1 MKRITI
7 HIASACLCI
16 GANNAAFAEQEVH
29 EIYSGNTTETA
40 LSLKADTSKVRNL
53 DEIVVIAQPK
63 ESTTL
68 RNMPI
73 ASSVFTHKEL
83 SRLGVKSLSDL
94 SAYIPALDIPQYG
107 SRLTSS
113 VYIRGIGSR
122 VNNPAVGV
130 YIDGMP
136 LLSKNAYN
144 THIYQTD
151 RIDVLRG
158 PQGTL
163 YGMNTEGGLIRM
175 FTKSPLSHKGTDV
188 KLALGNHF
196 LRNAE
201 ITKYISLS
209 DRFAVAL
216 SGFYNGYNG
225 FLSNATTGK
234 RADAY
239 NEGGGRLRIAKQQ
252 NARLTYDFSTDYQ
265 YVNQNGFAYGQYDNS
280 TGSMAAPANNR
291 YNGYKRNM
299 WNSVLNINYVRPSL
313 TFNSTTSYQFLSD
326 RMKMDQD
333 YTNLDY
339 MHLQQKQLQNGITQ
353 EFSIKSQT
361 SRLWKHTSGV
371 FFSYLW
377 QRTEA
382 PVYFDADFNTG
393 IASTIQTAMYG
404 AISSAMAEK
413 FKATPGITD
422 EMAMEMARKTIER
435 AGGIS
440 VSDISM
446 SVPGLFH
453 TPQLNLGIYH
463 ESLLDITDRLTF
475 NIGLRYDLSRV
486 KIAYAT
492 NAAMNASVSVMGKE
506 ATSTISSILNNSKSD
521 VFNQILPKIGVTW
534 RFDENGSN
542 LYASICKGYRAGG
555 YNIQM
560 FSDIL
565 QAELRTNSTAALRN
579 GTGIEHT
586 EEDYNRVNSTIS
598 YKPELSWN
606 YEIGTHL
613 NLFDNKVQA
622 DIAAFY
628 IKIRNQQLSVMAGNY
643 GFGRMMVNAGRSH
656 SLGAELSVRGK
667 AFDNRLTWNTT
678 YSFTHSVFDN
688 YTEEKGNT
696 VIDHSGRKVPFIPRH
711 TLGLAADWTFP
722 IAGKSLNAIVLGANV
737 KALGKTYWDETN
749 QCAQKFYAIPGAHL
763 DARFKNVDISLWAK
777 NFTATRYATFAFSSS
792 ATGKEIWLA
801 QRGMPFQLGVE
812 ANIHF

>member
-1 MKRITI
+1 MKRFTT
-7 HIASACLCI
+7 HIATACLCI
-16 GANNAAFAEQEVH
+16 SANNVAFAEQEVH
-29 EIYSGNTTETA
+29 DIYSGNTTNAA

-68 RNMPI
+68 RNMPL
-73 ASSVFTHKEL
+73 ASSIFTDKEL

-136 LLSKNAYN
+136 LLSKNSYN

-175 FTKSPLSHKGTDV
+175 FTKNPLSHKGTDI

-196 LRNAE
+196 LRNVE
-201 ITKYISLS
+201 FTKFIPLS
-209 DRFAVAL
+209 DRFALSL
-216 SGFYNGYNG
+216 SGFYNGNNG
-225 FLSNATTGK
+225 FLRNSTTGK

-252 NARLTYDFSTDYQ
+252 NSRLTYDFSTDYQ
-265 YVNQNGFAYGQYDNS
+265 YVNQNGFAYGQYDITS
-280 TGSMAAPANNR
+280 GSIASPANNR
-291 YNGYKRNM
+291 YNGYKRNL
-299 WNSVLNINYVRPSL
+299 WNSVLNINYVLPSL

-326 RMKMDQD
+326 EMNMDQD

-339 MHLQQKQLQNGITQ
+339 MHLQQKQLQNGLTQ
-353 EFSIKSQT
+353 EFTLKSQT
-361 SRLWKHTSGV
+361 SRLWKHTSGL
-371 FFSYLW
+371 FLSYLW

-382 PVYFDADFNTG
+382 PVYFDSYFNKG
-393 IASTIQTAMYG
+393 MASTIQTAMYS

-413 FKATPGITD
+413 FKATPGVTD
-422 EMAMEMARKTIER
+422 EMAMEMAHKTIER

-440 VSDISM
+440 VSDINM

-453 TPQLNLGIYH
+453 TPQLNIGIYH
-463 ESLLDITDRLTF
+463 ESLLDITERLTF
-475 NIGLRYDLSRV
+475 NIGLRYDFSKV
-486 KIAYAT
+486 KIAYT
-492 NAAMNASVSVMGKE
+492 TSAAMNASVNVMGKE
-506 ATSTISSILNNSKSD
+506 ATSTISSMLNNSKSD

-534 RFDENGSN
+534 RFDNNGSN
-542 LYASICKGYRAGG
+542 LYASISKGYRAGG

-565 QAELRTNSTAALRN
+565 QSELRTGSTTALRN
-579 GTGIEHT
+579 GTGIEHSD
-586 EEDYNRVNSTIS
+586 EDYNHINKTIS

-613 NLFDNKVQA
+613 NLFDNKVQT
-622 DIAAFY
+622 DIAAYY

-656 SLGAELSVRGK
+656 SLGAELSIRGK
-667 AFDNRLTWNTT
+667 AFDNRLAWNAT

-696 VIDHSGRKVPFIPRH
+696 IIDHSGKKVPFIPRH
-711 TLGLAADWTFP
+711 TLGLAAEWTFP
-722 IAGKSLNAIVLGANV
+722 IVGKCLNAIVLGADV
-737 KALGKTYWDETN
+737 KAQGKTYWDETN
-749 QCAQKFYAIPGAHL
+749 LCAQKFYALPGAHI
-763 DARFKNVDISLWAK
+763 DARFKNVNVSIWAK
-777 NFTATRYATFAFSSS
+777 NFTSTRYATFAFSSS
-792 ATGKEIWLA
+792 ATGKELWLA
-801 QRGMPFQLGVE
+801 QRGMPFQLGIE

>member
-1 MKRITI
+1 MKRFTT
-7 HIASACLCI
+7 HIATACLCI
-16 GANNAAFAEQEVH
+16 SANNAAFAEQEVH
-29 EIYSGNTTETA
+29 DIYSGNTTNAA

-68 RNMPI
+68 RNMPL
-73 ASSVFTHKEL
+73 ASSIFTDKEL

-136 LLSKNAYN
+136 LLSKNSYN

-175 FTKSPLSHKGTDV
+175 FTKNPLSHKGTDI

-196 LRNAE
+196 LRNVE
-201 ITKYISLS
+201 FTKFIPLS
-209 DRFAVAL
+209 DRFALSL
-216 SGFYNGYNG
+216 SGFYNGNNG
-225 FLSNATTGK
+225 FLRNSSTGK

-252 NARLTYDFSTDYQ
+252 NSRLTYDFSTDYQ
-265 YVNQNGFAYGQYDNS
+265 YVNQNGFAYGQYDTTS
-280 TGSMAAPANNR
+280 VSIAAPANNR
-291 YNGYKRNM
+291 FNGYKRNL
-299 WNSVLNINYVRPSL
+299 WNSVLNINYVLPSL

-326 RMKMDQD
+326 EMNMDQD

-339 MHLQQKQLQNGITQ
+339 MHLQQKQLQNGLTQ
-353 EFSIKSQT
+353 EFTLKSQT
-361 SRLWKHTSGV
+361 SRLWKHTSGL
-371 FFSYLW
+371 FLSYLW

-382 PVYFDADFNTG
+382 PVYFDSDFNKG
-393 IASTIQTAMYG
+393 MASTIQTAMYS

-413 FKATPGITD
+413 FKATPGVTD
-422 EMAMEMARKTIER
+422 EMAMEMAHKTIER

-440 VSDISM
+440 VSDINM

-453 TPQLNLGIYH
+453 TPQLNIGIYH
-463 ESLLDITDRLTF
+463 ESLLDITERLTF
-475 NIGLRYDLSRV
+475 NIGLRYDFSKV
-486 KIAYAT
+486 KITYAT
-492 NAAMNASVSVMGKE
+492 SAAMNASVNVMGKE
-506 ATSTISSILNNSKSD
+506 ATSTISSILNNCKSD

-534 RFDENGSN
+534 RFDNNGSN
-542 LYASICKGYRAGG
+542 LYASISKGYRAGG

-565 QAELRTNSTAALRN
+565 QSELRTGSTTALRN
-579 GTGIEHT
+579 GTGIEHS
-586 EEDYNRVNSTIS
+586 EEDYNHINKTIS

-613 NLFDNKVQA
+613 NLFDNKVQT
-622 DIAAFY
+622 DIAAYY

-656 SLGAELSVRGK
+656 SLGAELSIRGK
-667 AFDNRLTWNTT
+667 AFDNRLAWNTT

-696 VIDHSGRKVPFIPRH
+696 LIDHSGKKVPFIPRH
-711 TLGLAADWTFP
+711 TLGLAAEWTFP
-722 IAGKSLNAIVLGANV
+722 IVGKCLNAIVLGADV
-737 KALGKTYWDETN
+737 KAQGKTYWDETN
-749 QCAQKFYAIPGAHL
+749 LCAQKFYALPGAHV
-763 DARFKNVDISLWAK
+763 DARFKNVNVSIWAK
-777 NFTATRYATFAFSSS
+777 NFTSTRYATFAFSSS
-792 ATGKEIWLA
+792 ATGKELWLA
-801 QRGMPFQLGVE
+801 QRGMPFQLGIE